1 MKNENSFLKQ
11 KINESYF
18 TTPKKNLKYNQNK
31 KYNLTAIDFEN
42 NNFNKDNKKYLLT
55 EFKTN
60 RNNKKQKLLKKNNT
74 LLDSHFLFDKK
85 NNINNDRNNQNNLFR
100 TNYSKLFLNT
110 NNSFINSSYSYK
122 SNNHSNKILKRNNT
136 NYSSKATQ
144 SSFSYLNKTEYKNKF
159 NKKEIIKNFDLNFEN
174 NKTYNDIN
182 LNKVKYIDIH
192 LNKILSK
199 ENEIKRKKIEYLFN
213 RKYNNIFKYNFFDSH
228 LNYRPRYLYNNEEKH
243 NLNDEKK
250 KNSYNNC
257 NVKYVNFK
265 YNLDNLVHK
274 IKVID
279 NNKEFEEL
287 VMSLTDE
294 ELNYLSNYFNKNI
307 LPLLVSKKEN
317 KIIDKDVKKYNE
329 LKEVVNNGIEKKY
342 LNDNYSNL
350 NASKNSILNDL
361 KQLKNNKKIF
371 PKIIFNKNKNIQKLS
386 KNIYNKNTKII
397 NENSNIIK
405 IENNDIINE
414 NKNKNE
420 NDFNE
425 KKDINENA
433 INEYK
438 NINENSN
445 NKNNIQIN
453 IIDNINEEEKDIYKF
468 ESIDKKEQIK
478 NDLKLKVDLSFLGN
492 SNKLNWDLISDK
504 DKKKG
509 ILLWNK
515 IIHSKNISK
524 KIKRKIKKTKSLKLM
539 NALNYPILSEKSTK
553 YYLSKSHI
561 LETNKFIKENNDRKR
576 KYSLELNSINTKGK
590 HLLDDYKD
598 EEEEEDE
605 DLFEEYQLNK
615 NILNTYN
622 KKNNNKYR
630 NKKEYIKRNNHKKK
644 KNKFINNNEKYE
656 DEHLEEFEDDD
667 SIQYYLNQP
676 NKKNKLLYQKN
687 KINHYHRGVQKN
699 LYFNNYNSIRNI
711 NNEKNQ
717 INIQTNNKSSKKS
730 LINLT
735 EFLLEKYKLSEGK
748 YSSIDKNIKKE
759 LNYEENKNKKIIQ
772 YNNKNIKIKEIREK
786 EIKEKEDKIV
796 TINICGLNIQV
807 KNIKNALKNY
817 MNNRK
822 ITITE
827 LYDQI
832 ELKNKLS
839 KLIKKLEKEKKER
852 RMRKYKKKITSFLNK
867 EKANILMREKNEES
881 NDRIIDINQK
891 KRKTFIKKDFVKRK
905 MLLYLKFKNDIEYKI
920 KKGEIEMNT
929 SDIDIFSKLKN
940 NLDKLMNSY
949 NENDI
954 DMLEDFINEEMD
966 LIEQRKIDEK
976 RINGF
981 ISNLNEQINLKSMTK
996 KMISE
1001 KFCNVVNYNSVNH
1014 MNILNK
1020 MPDI

>member
-100 TNYSKLFLNT
+100 TNYSKFFLNT

-144 SSFSYLNKTEYKNKF
+144 SSISYLNKTEYKNKF

-317 KIIDKDVKKYNE
+317 KIIDKDLKKYNE

-414 NKNKNE
+414 NKNINE
-420 NDFNE
+420 NDFHE

-590 HLLDDYKD
+590 HLLDDYED
-598 EEEEEDE
+598 EEEDE

-717 INIQTNNKSSKKS
+717 INAQTNNKSSKKS

-881 NDRIIDINQK
+881 NDRIIDINRK
-891 KRKTFIKKDFVKRK
+891 KKKTFIKKDFVKRK

>member
-199 ENEIKRKKIEYLFN
+199 ENEIKRKKIEYLLN

-228 LNYRPRYLYNNEEKH
+228 LNYKPRYLYNNEEKH

-414 NKNKNE
+414 NKNINE
-420 NDFNE
+420 NDFHE

-539 NALNYPILSEKSTK
+539 NILNSPILNEKTTK
-553 YYLSKSHI
+553 YYLNKSHI
-561 LETNKFIKENNDRKR
+561 LENNKFIKENNDRKR
-576 KYSLELNSINTKGK
+576 KYSLELNSIDYKGK
-590 HLLDDYKD
+590 HLFDDYED
-598 EEEEEDE
+598 EEEDE

-881 NDRIIDINQK
+881 NDRIIDINRK
-891 KRKTFIKKDFVKRK
+891 KKKTFIKKDLVKRK

-981 ISNLNEQINLKSMTK
+981 INNLNEQINLKSMTK

>member
-18 TTPKKNLKYNQNK
+18 STPKKNLKYNQNK

-199 ENEIKRKKIEYLFN
+199 ENEIKRKKIEYLLN

-228 LNYRPRYLYNNEEKH
+228 LNYKPRYLYNNEEKH

-274 IKVID
+274 IKVIE

-414 NKNKNE
+414 NKNINE
-420 NDFNE
+420 NDFHE

-539 NALNYPILSEKSTK
+539 NTLNYPILNEKTTK

-576 KYSLELNSINTKGK
+576 KYSLELNSIDTKGK
-590 HLLDDYKD
+590 HLLDDYED
-598 EEEEEDE
+598 EEEDE

-687 KINHYHRGVQKN
+687 KINHYHKGVQKN

-759 LNYEENKNKKIIQ
+759 LNDEENKNKKIIQ

-867 EKANILMREKNEES
+867 EKENILMREKNEES
-881 NDRIIDINQK
+881 NDRIIDINRK
-891 KRKTFIKKDFVKRK
+891 KKKTFIKKDFVKRK

-981 ISNLNEQINLKSMTK
+981 INNLNEQINLKSMTK

>member
-122 SNNHSNKILKRNNT
+122 SNNNSNKILKRNNT

-509 ILLWNK
+509 ILLWDK

>member
-18 TTPKKNLKYNQNK
+18 STPKKNLKYNQNK

-100 TNYSKLFLNT
+100 TNYSKFFLNT

-199 ENEIKRKKIEYLFN
+199 ENEIKRKKIEYLLN

-228 LNYRPRYLYNNEEKH
+228 LNYKPRYLYNNEEKH

-274 IKVID
+274 IKVIE

-317 KIIDKDVKKYNE
+317 KIIDKDLKKYNE

-361 KQLKNNKKIF
+361 KQLKKKKKIF
-371 PKIIFNKNKNIQKLS
+371 PKIKFNKNKNIQKLS

-414 NKNKNE
+414 NKNINE
-420 NDFNE
+420 NDFHE

-438 NINENSN
+438 NNNENSN

-539 NALNYPILSEKSTK
+539 NTLNYPILNEKTTK

-576 KYSLELNSINTKGK
+576 KYSLELNSIDYKGK
-590 HLLDDYKD
+590 HLFDDYED
-598 EEEEEDE
+598 EEEDE

-717 INIQTNNKSSKKS
+717 INAQTNNKSSKKS

-735 EFLLEKYKLSEGK
+735 EFLLEKYK
-748 YSSIDKNIKKE
+748 
-759 LNYEENKNKKIIQ
+759 
-772 YNNKNIKIKEIREK
+772 
-786 EIKEKEDKIV
+786 
-796 TINICGLNIQV
+796 
-807 KNIKNALKNY
+807 
-817 MNNRK
+817 
-822 ITITE
+822 
-827 LYDQI
+827 
-832 ELKNKLS
+832 
-839 KLIKKLEKEKKER
+839 
-852 RMRKYKKKITSFLNK
+852 
-867 EKANILMREKNEES
+867 
-881 NDRIIDINQK
+881 
-891 KRKTFIKKDFVKRK
+891 
-905 MLLYLKFKNDIEYKI
+905 
-920 KKGEIEMNT
+920 
-929 SDIDIFSKLKN
+929 
-940 NLDKLMNSY
+940 
-949 NENDI
+949 
-954 DMLEDFINEEMD
+954 
-966 LIEQRKIDEK
+966 
-976 RINGF
+976 
-981 ISNLNEQINLKSMTK
+981 
-996 KMISE
+996 
-1001 KFCNVVNYNSVNH
+1001 
-1014 MNILNK
+1014 
-1020 MPDI
+1020 

>member
-199 ENEIKRKKIEYLFN
+199 ENEIKRKKIEYLLN

-228 LNYRPRYLYNNEEKH
+228 LNYKPRYLYNNEEKH

-414 NKNKNE
+414 NKNINE
-420 NDFNE
+420 NDFHE

-539 NALNYPILSEKSTK
+539 NILNSPILNEKTTK
-553 YYLSKSHI
+553 YYLNKSHI
-561 LETNKFIKENNDRKR
+561 LENNKFIKENNDRKR
-576 KYSLELNSINTKGK
+576 KYSLELNSIDYKGK
-590 HLLDDYKD
+590 HLFDDYED
-598 EEEEEDE
+598 EEEDE

-867 EKANILMREKNEES
+867 EKENILMREKNEES
-881 NDRIIDINQK
+881 NDRIIDINRK
-891 KRKTFIKKDFVKRK
+891 KKKTFIKKDLVKRK

-981 ISNLNEQINLKSMTK
+981 INNLNEQINLKSMTK

>member
-18 TTPKKNLKYNQNK
+18 STPKKNLKYNQNK

-182 LNKVKYIDIH
+182 LNKVKNIDIH

-199 ENEIKRKKIEYLFN
+199 ENEIKRKKIEYFLN

-228 LNYRPRYLYNNEEKH
+228 LNYKPRYLYNNEEKH

-371 PKIIFNKNKNIQKLS
+371 PKIIFNKNKNIQKKR

-539 NALNYPILSEKSTK
+539 NTLNYPILSEKSTK

-561 LETNKFIKENNDRKR
+561 LENNKFIKENNDRKR
-576 KYSLELNSINTKGK
+576 KYSLELNSIDYKGK
-590 HLLDDYKD
+590 HLFDDYED
-598 EEEEEDE
+598 EEEDE

-759 LNYEENKNKKIIQ
+759 LNDEENKNKKIIQ

-881 NDRIIDINQK
+881 NDRIIDINRK
-891 KRKTFIKKDFVKRK
+891 KKKTFIKKDLVKRK

-981 ISNLNEQINLKSMTK
+981 INNLNEQINLKSMTK